1 MSLGK
6 GVKPVAFLAWESSLL
21 QLIHCLLLPF
31 DYTYEMAVAV
41 SKKACML
48 REHSI

>member
-1 MSLGK
+1 MTLGN
-6 GVKPVAFLAWESSLL
+6 GEKPVSFPAWETAFL
-21 QLIHCLLLPF
+21 QMNRCLLLPF
-31 DYTYEMAVAV
+31 DYTNEMAVAV